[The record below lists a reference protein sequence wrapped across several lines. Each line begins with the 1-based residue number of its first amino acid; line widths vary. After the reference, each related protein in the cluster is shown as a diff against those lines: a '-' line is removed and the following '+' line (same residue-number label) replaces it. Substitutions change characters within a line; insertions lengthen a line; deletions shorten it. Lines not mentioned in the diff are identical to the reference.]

1 MVMSSEALCGRGQ
14 DGGVS
19 AVSLAAE
26 TAIREDCGIL
36 DTEGGLKSQAGLTLS
51 VSG

>member
-1 MVMSSEALCGRGQ
+1 MLSESLCGRRQ
-14 DGGVS
+14 DRGIS

-36 DTEGGLKSQAGLTLS
+36 DTEGDLKSQVGLTLS